1 MTAVIYTEEF
11 GEPRLYR
18 QVTALGVPVVTH
30 ARPRP
35 EVFPYDRVHLV
46 SRRPGWMDR
55 PIGFLRWLNEQH
67 GDYLPYATQTRV
79 RDVLCDLG
87 ATAIHAQSEI
97 EGIRMVPLA
106 RRLGCRL
113 FVSVRRLPRPGRAR
127 ARARKFLWRHVARV
141 FVDSE
146 SMCEGLEETGCSAER
161 IEVFPPGV
169 PLGPLAPRSGSSSG
183 GANAVTVARL
193 VAENGVP
200 DLVEAVALARRE
212 APALRLDIIGD
223 GPERAEVERRVAG
236 AGLGSVIRLHGAL
249 PPDEVQ
255 EHLLRAD
262 LFVLNRRTNSESG
275 TAGLPIAI
283 LEAMAAGVCVVSTR
297 HGAIPDA
304 VVSNVTGALV
314 EPRDTEG
321 LGRALTTLAQEFGMR
336 LGFGAA
342 GRVKVEKQ
350 FDAARTITRL
360 RELYRV
366 PE

>member
-1 MTAVIYTEEF
+1 MTAVTYTEAF
-11 GEPRLYR
+11 GEPWLYR
-18 QVTALGVPVVTH
+18 QVRALDVPVVTH
-30 ARPRP
+30 VRRQP
-35 EVFPYDRVHLV
+35 EVFPYDRVHVV

-55 PIGFLRWLNEQH
+55 PIGLLRWVNEQH

-79 RDVLCDLG
+79 KDVLCDLG
-87 ATAIHAQSEI
+87 ATAIHAQSGV

-113 FVSVRRLPRPGRAR
+113 LVSVRRLPRPGRAR
-127 ARARKFLWRHVARV
+127 ARALKLLWRQVAHVL
-141 FVDSE
+141 VDSE
-146 SMCEGLEETGCSAER
+146 AMRKGLKESGCAPER
-161 IEVFPPGV
+161 IEVLPPGV
-169 PLGPLAPRSGSSSG
+169 PLGPLPPRSGSSSG
-183 GANAVTVARL
+183 GMNAVTVARL
-193 VAENGVP
+193 VAETGVP
-200 DLVEAVALARRE
+200 DLVDAVALAHRG

-223 GPERAEVERRVAG
+223 GPERAEVERRVAS
-236 AGLGSVIRLHGAL
+236 AGLEGVIRLRGTL

-255 EHLLRAD
+255 EHLARAD
-262 LFVLNRRTNSESG
+262 LFVLNCLASDERDLT
-275 TAGLPIAI
+275 GLPIAI

-321 LGRALTTLAQEFGMR
+321 LCRTLTTLAQDFGMR
-336 LGFGAA
+336 VAFGAA

-350 FDAARTITRL
+350 FDAARTIARL

-366 PE
+366 P